1 MSATQI
7 VFYILAAVTVLSA
20 LAVVFQRSP
29 LYSALALVTTL
40 VAMALLFVQLSAEFL
55 AAIQVIVYA
64 GATMVLFVFI
74 IMLLNLGDAG
84 GRELAGVP
92 RKAVGVVLLGV
103 IFAAIQAAI
112 GVPTAA
118 GPVASPEGFGGV
130 ERVGLSLF
138 GDYVLPF
145 ELAGVLLLGAILG
158 TIVLAR
164 RKP

>member
-7 VFYILAAVTVLSA
+7 VFYVLAALAVLSA
-20 LAVVFQRSP
+20 LGVVFQRSA
-29 LYSALALVTTL
+29 LYSALALITTL
-40 VAMALLFVQLSAEFL
+40 ISMALIFIQLNAGFL

-64 GATMVLFVFI
+64 GAIMVLFVFI
-74 IMLLNLGDAG
+74 IMLLNLSDAG
-84 GRELAGVP
+84 GRELAQVP
-92 RKAVGVVLLGV
+92 GKALGVVLLGV
-103 IFAAIQAAI
+103 LFASIYAAV
-112 GVPTAA
+112 GAPS
-118 GPVASPEGFGGV
+118 GSPASLPEGFGGV

-138 GDYVLPF
+138 GEYVLPF